1 MMSNAD
7 VGRII
12 NSDEVQRVLRPKRVP
27 LKHPRMKKN
36 PLKNDLVM
44 FKLNPYAKTLK
55 RQHLL
60 AHQKQLTKGQTADK
74 GKEKSEEKKD

>member
-12 NSDEVQRVLRPKRVP
+12 NSDEIQRVLRPKRLP
-27 LKHPRMKKN
+27 IKHPRIKKN

-55 RQHLL
+55 RKSLL
-60 AHQKQLTKGQTADK
+60 AKMKLKPK
-74 GKEKSEEKKD
+74 KEPTEKAKTEEKKD